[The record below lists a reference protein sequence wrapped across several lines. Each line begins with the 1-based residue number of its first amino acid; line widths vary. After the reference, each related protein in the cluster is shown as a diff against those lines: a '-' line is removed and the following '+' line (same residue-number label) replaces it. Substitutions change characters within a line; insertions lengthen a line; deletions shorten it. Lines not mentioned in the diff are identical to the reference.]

1 MSKSE
6 LEKALERGMYGVPE
20 LKQEEKNAHLGC
32 FRERVIKA
40 LTKKQ
45 VEEPGIYKE
54 ILEAIKDPR
63 AKRLIVT
70 NDVKLSFAMDYIN
83 LAQKNNL
90 EFTLVNGQNFTGEIG
105 LVVVSDTAVDV
116 EDIFPLN
123 ES

>member
-20 LKQEEKNAHLGC
+20 LKRDEKNAHLGY

-45 VEEPGIYKE
+45 VEEPGTYKE

-63 AKRLIVT
+63 AKRLVVT

-105 LVVVSDTAVDV
+105 LVVVSDSAVDV
-116 EDIFPLN
+116 EDIFP
-123 ES
+123 SQ